1 MAEAEIIAVGSELL
15 TSQRVDTNSLFITDQ
30 LNALGVEVRRKMV
43 VGDDRE
49 LLTASIREA
58 MGRVEI
64 VILTGGLG
72 PTEDDLTRDAAAA
85 ATGRKLIFREDLRD
99 AIADRFRRMN
109 RKMAE
114 INLRQAYAIEGA
126 EALPNPNG
134 TAAGQYLEHGLEH
147 ENRVVMLLP
156 GPPHEMKA
164 MFIDQCVP
172 RLAQRLPAQVIRTR
186 FYRVAGMG
194 ESDLDQL
201 IAPVYTKYIN
211 PVTTILAAPSDI
223 QIHLRA
229 RCATAE
235 EAEALLAEV
244 GPPIEV
250 LLGDRIYS
258 RNGDSLEAVIGAMLI
273 HRGVTLSVAES
284 CTGGLLGQ
292 RVTSVAGSSK
302 YFVGGFLVYNDSM
315 KQRLLSID
323 PQLIAAHTAVS
334 EEVACA
340 MAEGARQRTG
350 STCAIAVTGEA
361 GPESASGAPVGT
373 VIIAFA
379 SADCPTEARR
389 LQLPGDRARVR
400 TFAAQAAL
408 DFARRKLSLNAPLP
422 SVAAR

>member
-1 MAEAEIIAVGSELL
+1 MAEAEIIAVGTELL
-15 TSQRVDTNSLFITDQ
+15 GVQRLDTNSLFITDQ

-43 VGDDRE
+43 VGDDHE

-58 MGRVEI
+58 LGRVEI

-72 PTEDDLTRDAAAA
+72 PTEDDLTRQAVAA
-85 ATGRKLIFREDLRD
+85 ATGRKLIFRDDLRD
-99 AIADRFRRMN
+99 AIGERFQRMN

-114 INLRQAYAIEGA
+114 INLRQAYAVEGA
-126 EALPNPNG
+126 DALPNPNG
-134 TAAGQYLEHGLEH
+134 TAAGQWLEHQG
-147 ENRVVMLLP
+147 RIVMMLP

-164 MFIDQCVP
+164 MFVDQCVP
-172 RLAQRLPAQVIRTR
+172 RLAARLPAQVIRTR

-201 IAPVYTKYIN
+201 IAPVYTKYTN

-244 GPPIEV
+244 CPPIEA

-258 RNGDSLEAVIGAMLI
+258 RNGDSLEAAVGAMLAA
-273 HRGVTLSVAES
+273 RNVTLSVAES

-292 RVTSVAGSSK
+292 RITSVAGSSK
-302 YFVGGFLVYNDSM
+302 YFVGGFLVYSDAM
-315 KQRLLSID
+315 KQQLLGVDSG
-323 PQLIAAHTAVS
+323 LIAANTAVS
-334 EEVACA
+334 EPVACA
-340 MAEGARQRTG
+340 MAEGARNRTG
-350 STCAIAVTGEA
+350 SIYGVAITGEA

-373 VIIAFA
+373 VIIAVA
-379 SADCPTEARR
+379 GPDRATEVRR

-408 DFARRKLSLNAPLP
+408 DFLRRC
-422 SVAAR
+422 VR